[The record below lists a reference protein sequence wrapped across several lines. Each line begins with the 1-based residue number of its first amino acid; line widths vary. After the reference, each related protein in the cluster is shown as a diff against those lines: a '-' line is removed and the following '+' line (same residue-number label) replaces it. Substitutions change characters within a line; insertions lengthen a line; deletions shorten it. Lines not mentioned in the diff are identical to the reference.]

1 MARLRSKSGSYDQ
14 GILASSSA
22 PSAAFVGQIW
32 FNNATGVVYQ
42 WTTDGASSF
51 WLDISSGGIGT
62 STERGVDFVGDT
74 DPHKATNGTGLAV
87 GSVYYNR
94 EKNRHFV
101 CTDATSGAN
110 VWAGR
115 YAGSGGVETNF
126 TSGTTTYRVHTFLT
140 SGTFSVE
147 DAITVDYL
155 CIAGGGGGAQ
165 GYRAGGG
172 GAGGYRNSVDGE
184 TSGGGVAGN
193 TIAALT
199 LTAGI
204 SYSIVVG
211 AGGNGGNNDDV
222 TNVID
227 NGFNGENST
236 ISGTGISTVTALGG
250 GAGGGAWVANA
261 AGVAG
266 GSGGGGNGWTGATN
280 NGGGAAS
287 SPTQGY
293 AGGKGSIVSVVQCG
307 GGGGGAGAV
316 GQPGGSGGTDG
327 DGGAGLSSSITGSAV
342 TRGGG
347 GGGGYYDNGN
357 TTVGG
362 AGGGAAGSANISG
375 AATAGTVN
383 TGGGGGG
390 AGGTAPGG
398 MGGSGIV
405 ILRYTLT

>member
-184 TSGGGVAGN
+184 TSGGGQAGSAV
-193 TIAALT
+193 AALSCS
-199 LTAGI
+199 ARG
-204 SYSIVVG
+204 SYTITVG
-211 AGGNGGNNDDV
+211 AGGVNASTNSPGPAGTESKWADGTNTITGNGG
-222 TNVID
+222 
-227 NGFNGENST
+227 
-236 ISGTGISTVTALGG
+236 GG
-250 GAGGGAWVANA
+250 GAANA
-261 AGVAG
+261 AAGGQGGTAVGGNINIDG
-266 GSGGGGNGWTGATN
+266 GSGGGGTN
-280 NGGGAAS
+280 ENNIGGGS
-287 SPTQGY
+287 FFSPSHYSWTANGAPNPSDPTTGY
-293 AGGKGSIVSVVQCG
+293 G
-307 GGGGGAGAV
+307 GGGEGARV
-316 GQPGGSGGTDG
+316 
-327 DGGAGLSSSITGSAV
+327 
-342 TRGGG
+342 
-347 GGGGYYDNGN
+347 
-357 TTVGG
+357 
-362 AGGGAAGSANISG
+362 
-375 AATAGTVN
+375 
-383 TGGGGGG
+383 TGGGPGSKG
-390 AGGTAPGG
+390 ANGRDGVV
-398 MGGSGIV
+398 IV
-405 ILRYTLT
+405 WEYK